1 MYQLLHFTVVA
12 IDVIC
17 IVSTPSEWPIF
28 CHQSLEFK
36 MIKTIVILII
46 TSPKLITTTVMI
58 TTSRTSRPTL
68 SPLSPLLLS
77 SSSSPSSYKVHHHYY
92 HYHHHHHRYHRH
104 NQHHHHYHL
113 DKFAT
118 NSYTQNIVQNS
129 GAAGGFTERFE
140 HFDVISM
147 VDKSIDRGKMFS
159 ILLFTIPLTIFDVR
173 FRWCYWKIAR
183 DKQIAPPSCHFY
195 GLYSWRT

>member
-17 IVSTPSEWPIF
+17 IVSTLSERPIF

-36 MIKTIVILII
+36 MIKTTVILII

-68 SPLSPLLLS
+68 SPLSPPLLS
-77 SSSSPSSYKVHHHYY
+77 SSSSPSSYKVHHYYY

-118 NSYTQNIVQNS
+118 NSYRNDVTLFKTQVRLVVSLNVLNILTS
-129 GAAGGFTERFE
+129 FLW
-140 HFDVISM
+140 
-147 VDKSIDRGKMFS
+147 SIR
-159 ILLFTIPLTIFDVR
+159 
-173 FRWCYWKIAR
+173 A
-183 DKQIAPPSCHFY
+183 
-195 GLYSWRT
+195 